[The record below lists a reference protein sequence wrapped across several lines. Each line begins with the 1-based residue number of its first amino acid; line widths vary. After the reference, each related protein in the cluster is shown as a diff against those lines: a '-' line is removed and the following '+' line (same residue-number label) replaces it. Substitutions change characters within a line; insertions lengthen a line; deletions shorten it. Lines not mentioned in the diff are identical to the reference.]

1 MNDSNKSRATIVFN
15 KDMVGVIL
23 QSIDTLI
30 SYGWLEIEEKDITE
44 GSVNES
50 INLKLKWHNRSP
62 IKEGDFKYDYR
73 VESKEITSLKDYFN
87 FMCFVL
93 DIQGRERYY
102 NTTGSGS
109 YYGSEKYYVLESLFV
124 SADLVED
131 DNYGR
136 N

>member
-1 MNDSNKSRATIVFN
+1 MNDSNKSRATIVFD

-50 INLKLKWHNRSP
+50 VILKLKWKNRSP
-62 IKEGDFKYDYR
+62 IKRGKFDYDFR
-73 VESKEITSLKDYFN
+73 TESKEISSLKDYFD

-102 NTTGSGS
+102 SLTNYSG
-109 YYGSEKYYVLESLFV
+109 YNGSEKYYVLESLFV
-124 SADLVED
+124 SAFSVED
-131 DNYGR
+131 DK
-136 N
+136 